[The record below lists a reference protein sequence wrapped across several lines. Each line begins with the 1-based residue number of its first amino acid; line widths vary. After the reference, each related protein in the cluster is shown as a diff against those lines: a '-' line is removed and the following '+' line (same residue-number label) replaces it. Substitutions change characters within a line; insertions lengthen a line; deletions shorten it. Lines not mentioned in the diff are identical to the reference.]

1 MINFFLPKIK
11 FDLKIQLIQHNIM
24 NRTTQNRKL
33 GWIFEKDDEGEFKR
47 FNHIERVSDRFKQ
60 FRIPEHQR
68 FPNWSKDKKK
78 CLINSVLKNYP
89 IHSIICSKHHDII
102 ENKIKEYYDI
112 EDGQTRLS
120 ILQEYY
126 EGGFKDENGKYFTEL
141 PPSSQRY
148 FENYEVNIEI
158 IEVEDENEIHE
169 IFDRLQMGQPL
180 RDCDKF
186 WNWKLQPLV
195 SYAIEL
201 INTKKLDKYMG
212 TFRFSSQKRERLS
225 DIVGIVAL
233 IINWDVATYEYI
245 NNSFKS
251 HFKHI
256 KKELSDTDKEKVNKF
271 LEYYFSII
279 DTEYEEYPKQSN
291 EKNKKYYNICSD
303 LGLILFDYFERSH
316 VPIQDRKNMWVKYF
330 LMSRKNKDLT
340 NGKKQLWN
348 NVTGKPNWT
357 QPKYVACR
365 VDRVYE
371 FYDHIQKDSIN
382 KFCKE
387 NNIELNTEEISSD
400 DDDEED
406 TE

>member
-1 MINFFLPKIK
+1 
-11 FDLKIQLIQHNIM
+11 M
-24 NRTTQNRKL
+24 NRTTQSRKL
-33 GWIFEKDDEGEFKR
+33 GWIFEKDDETGEFKR
-47 FNHIERVSDRFKQ
+47 FNYMERVSDRFKQ

-78 CLINSVLKNYP
+78 CLINSILRNYP
-89 IHSIICSKHHDII
+89 IHSIICSKHHEII
-102 ENKIKEYYDI
+102 DNRVKEYYDI

-126 EGGFKDENGKYFTEL
+126 DGGFKDENGHYFSDL

-158 IEVEDENEIHE
+158 IEVEDENVIHE

-186 WNWKLQPLV
+186 WNWKAQPLV
-195 SYAIEL
+195 NYALEL
-201 INTKKLDKYMG
+201 IGTRNLDKYMG
-212 TFRFSSQKRERLS
+212 TQKFSSQKRERLS
-225 DIVGIVAL
+225 DVVGLLAL
-233 IINWDVATYEYI
+233 IIYWDVTTYEYI

-256 KKELSDTDKEKVNKF
+256 KKELDGHDKEKVENF

-279 DTEYEEYPKQSN
+279 DSCYEIYPKQTN
-291 EKNKKYYNICSD
+291 EKNKKYYNICAD
-303 LGLILFDYFERSH
+303 LGLILYDYFENGH
-316 VPIQDRKNMWVKYF
+316 NPIQDRKDMWVNYF
-330 LMSRKNKDLT
+330 LMSRKNKNLT
-340 NGKKQLWN
+340 IGKKHLWN

-371 FYDHIQKDSIN
+371 FYDKIQNGGLDE
-382 KFCKE
+382 FCE
-387 NNIELNTEEISSD
+387 NNNIELDSTEEEISSD
-400 DDDEED
+400 DEDD